1 MANNEKMFDK
11 KDIKQAEKK
20 LKQLMIK
27 VIKNTKGGRT
37 KDGKKAQAS
46 VLKKI
51 SGDLRK
57 NINPIIYVDN
67 NVLKLNMEMMEYY
80 QYLDEGTTKI
90 KYPWFLTKEFTE
102 SKEFRTII
110 NELYRKTLEGF
121 VFNMT
126 SNL

>member
-1 MANNEKMFDK
+1 MANKLFK
-11 KDIKQAEKK
+11 KKELKQAEKE
-20 LKQLMIK
+20 LKSLMLKIIK
-27 VIKNTKGGRT
+27 TTKGGRT
-37 KDGKKAQAS
+37 KDGNKAPAS

-57 NINPIIYVDN
+57 NINPLLYEEDSK
-67 NVLKLNMEMMEYY
+67 LKLNMEMMTYY

-90 KYPWFLTKEFTE
+90 KHPWFLTKEFTE
-102 SKEFRTII
+102 SKEFRNII
-110 NELYRKTLEGF
+110 NKLYRETLEGF